1 MYAMLRFTL
10 QQILKYNISH
20 SADMELLI
28 VASNSK
34 DTLQLN
40 ELTTDMDRW
49 SLIWLTH
56 TFPLGVK
63 LVFY

>member
-40 ELTTDMDRW
+40 ELTTDMDR
-49 SLIWLTH
+49 
-56 TFPLGVK
+56 
-63 LVFY
+63 